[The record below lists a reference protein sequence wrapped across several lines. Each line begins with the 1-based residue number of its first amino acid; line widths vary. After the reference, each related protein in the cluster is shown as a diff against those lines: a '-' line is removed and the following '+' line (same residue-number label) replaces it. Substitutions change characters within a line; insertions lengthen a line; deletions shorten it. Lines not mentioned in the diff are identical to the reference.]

1 MSISDIV
8 LSQTFAEVA
17 RITKKHPHD
26 ALPHTDAIPETL
38 KVNGESDI
46 DVNAEISSYANN
58 KRQKFNLQF
67 NSLLKSIRIADQTM
81 ESIQTHIGQMHS
93 EVQAFLK
100 TYPPYPPG
108 SEERIEKLQQIAGIR
123 QQIERL
129 ILPQDQFA
137 GLILG
142 NNAGSEQATDYSVKI
157 GGQAS
162 GEKVRTH
169 NMHLDSKGL
178 DIPELPLNAS
188 DQQITDAQENLE
200 KAAKSLQTK
209 RAALNDDITKLIR
222 NI

>member
-17 RITKKHPHD
+17 RVTKKNSHD
-26 ALPHTDAIPETL
+26 VLPHTDVSPEAL
-38 KVNGESDI
+38 KVTGGSKV
-46 DVNAEISSYANN
+46 DVKAEISSYASNSL
-58 KRQKFNLQF
+58 QKFNLQF

-81 ESIQTHIGQMHS
+81 ESVQAHIGQMHS

-108 SEERIEKLQQIAGIR
+108 SEERIEKLQLIAGIR

-129 ILPQDQFA
+129 ILPQDHFA

-142 NNAGSEQATDYSVKI
+142 NNTGSELATDYSVKI
-157 GGQAS
+157 GGQSS

-169 NMHLDSKGL
+169 NMHLDSQGL
-178 DIPELPLNAS
+178 DIPELPLDAS
-188 DQQITDAQENLE
+188 DQQIADAQENLE
-200 KAAKSLQTK
+200 KAAKSIQTK
-209 RAALNDDITKLIR
+209 RAALNDDIKKLIR